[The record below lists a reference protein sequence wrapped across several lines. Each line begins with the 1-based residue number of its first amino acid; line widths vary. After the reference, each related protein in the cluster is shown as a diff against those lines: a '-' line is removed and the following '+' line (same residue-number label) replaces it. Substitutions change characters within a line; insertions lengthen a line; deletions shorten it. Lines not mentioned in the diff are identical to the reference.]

1 MTTPVFHAAD
11 TVFWLDG
18 LSSPTPDNITL
29 PDNIAAGDLLLIFM
43 PYGTLDGAADIDGF
57 TLLDDWTGSF
67 GDVASL
73 FYRVA
78 TGSEG
83 ATVSGTYLSYAIVAR
98 CSGVDPDA
106 PFTGTA
112 TGESYSSDPAELA
125 SITTTVDNALLVT
138 FGYVEGGSNVVAV
151 VSGETS
157 AWDETV
163 AWQSGVIATE
173 VITPPGATG
182 TRTIDISDGDDIW
195 GYMGAMVALA
205 PAEEAS
211 GDAEAVTTTAL
222 FDLTT
227 YSVTATGQRNETAT
241 TGTAALE
248 LTGQSV
254 TASAGTTATTS
265 PATMELT
272 GQPVSVAAGATAIT
286 TTAAMDLVGQPVT
299 VTGETVVDGIA
310 TTSTALMQLTGQTVT
325 ASASVAAL
333 TGTAALELTGH
344 PVSATAGAMAATSP
358 ATMELTGQSITAT
371 GQRNE
376 TAVTNTATFALTG
389 YPVVVTST
397 VDAVAETTTAQLV
410 LTGQPITVS
419 AGAMAATDTAIL
431 VLRGQG
437 MALNIAGVPT
447 EFGPPL
453 TATLSSQ
460 TVLTATITGAS
471 VLSADL
477 SSQSV
482 LTATLRGEPVLTAT
496 PSSEPVLTAR
506 LRATE

>member
-112 TGESYSSDPAELA
+112 TGKSYSSDPAELA

-227 YSVTATGQRNETAT
+227 QTVTVTAGATAITEPAMLTLTGYQVTATGQRNETAT
-241 TGTAALE
+241 TTTAL
-248 LTGQSV
+248 LTLTTQTV
-254 TASAGTTATTS
+254 TAT
-265 PATMELT
+265 
-272 GQPVSVAAGATAIT
+272 AGATAATEPALLTLT
-286 TTAAMDLVGQPVT
+286 TYTVIVSGVVTLPTLTMTARAVVEPYMTGRLVV
-299 VTGETVVDGIA
+299 ETH
-310 TTSTALMQLTGQTVT
+310 LTG
-325 ASASVAAL
+325 
-333 TGTAALELTGH
+333 
-344 PVSATAGAMAATSP
+344 
-358 ATMELTGQSITAT
+358 SI
-371 GQRNE
+371 
-376 TAVTNTATFALTG
+376 AVE
-389 YPVVVTST
+389 P
-397 VDAVAETTTAQLV
+397 
-410 LTGQPITVS
+410 
-419 AGAMAATDTAIL
+419 
-431 VLRGQG
+431 
-437 MALNIAGVPT
+437 
-447 EFGPPL
+447 
-453 TATLSSQ
+453 TLSAQ
-460 TVLTATITGAS
+460 
-471 VLSADL
+471 
-477 SSQSV
+477 
-482 LTATLRGEPVLTAT
+482 GEVA
-496 PSSEPVLTAR
+496 
-506 LRATE
+506 